1 MILGLLPM
9 SPRTKIAAERGF
21 TLGGLANLHINQPN
35 RRSASMTIEDINGS
49 TRCCSCDVV
58 LNPPVTC

>member
-21 TLGGLANLHINQPN
+21 ILGGLASLHINQPN
-35 RRSASMTIEDINGS
+35 RRNASKTMEDMNDS
-49 TRCCSCDVV
+49 DAAA
-58 LNPPVTC
+58 VT